1 MSIRGSGLRLSGGGM
16 VLARVRV
23 EIDWP
28 VAGKIVGKIVGS
40 VTETEGLPPQCG
52 Q

>member
-1 MSIRGSGLRLSGGGM
+1 MSIRGSGMLLSGGGM
-16 VLARVRV
+16 ALARVRV

-28 VAGKIVGKIVGS
+28 VAGMIVEKIVGS
-40 VTETEGLPPQCG
+40 VIETEGLPLQCG